1 MIENNISMQ
10 LTEEQLEIIKQN
22 IKIIAE
28 AVKTII
34 EKIVELVH
42 YVFEWTKEV
51 LNTEI
56 TIVKRKKKGKRYIHS
71 IRREKLYLY
80 MKGRI

>member
-10 LTEEQLEIIKQN
+10 LTEEQLEIIKEN
-22 IKIIAE
+22 LKIITETFKA
-28 AVKTII
+28 II
-34 EKIVELVH
+34 EKIAEFV
-42 YVFEWTKEV
+42 YCVFEWIKEV

-56 TIVKRKKKGKRYIHS
+56 TIVRRKKKGKRYIHS